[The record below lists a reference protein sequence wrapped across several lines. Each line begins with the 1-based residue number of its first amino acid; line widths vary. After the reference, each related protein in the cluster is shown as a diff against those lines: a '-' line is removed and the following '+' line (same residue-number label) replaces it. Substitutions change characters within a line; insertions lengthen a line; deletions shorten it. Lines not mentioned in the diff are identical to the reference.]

1 MADAPRGRRRARRAP
16 GERARPA
23 GAERFDEI
31 PRRALAVYAHPDDA
45 EVSCGGTLAR
55 WAAGGTEVHLVV
67 VAKGEKGSDDPAVDP
82 VALARRRATEVTAA
96 STTLGLAGVELLGY
110 PDGELDADPPGL
122 RARVVSVVRRLRPDT
137 LVCPDPTAVFFGD
150 GYVNH
155 VDHRAVGWAALD
167 AVAPAAASPLYH
179 PGGGGAHQVATIL
192 LSGTLEPDVWV
203 DIGDSLDAKVGALLC
218 HRSQL
223 ADDADEWLG
232 DFVRARAGDQG
243 RHTGVGAAE
252 AFRRIR
258 LAQ

>member
-1 MADAPRGRRRARRAP
+1 MPAPRGRRRSRRTP
-16 GERARPA
+16 GSTEFTA
-23 GAERFDEI
+23 GAEAYEEV
-31 PRRALAVYAHPDDA
+31 PTRALAVYAHPDDA

-55 WAAGGTEVHLVV
+55 WVSAGAEVHVVV
-67 VAKGEKGSDDPAVDP
+67 VAKGEKGSADPGVDP
-82 VALARRRATEVTAA
+82 VALAGERADEVAAA
-96 STTLGLAGVELLGY
+96 SAALGLAGVELLGY
-110 PDGELDADPPGL
+110 PDGELDADPPAL
-122 RARVVSVVRRLRPDT
+122 RAEVVALVRRLRPDT

-179 PGGGGAHQVATIL
+179 PGGGGAHQVGTVL

-203 DIGDSLDAKVGALLC
+203 DIGDHLDAKVAALFC

-232 DFVRARAGDQG
+232 DFVRARAGDEGQRMG
-243 RHTGVGAAE
+243 MDAAE

-258 LAQ
+258 LAR